1 MAQKPKGMHPEDI
14 KSALRIR
21 YGSLKAFAIKIG
33 RAEGTVGNAIG
44 RPGYS
49 VPIER
54 EIAKALAMAP
64 EKIWPERY
72 HSDGSPVSM
81 TVDRTPT
88 ALRTA
93 AHRQNEV
100 AA

>member
-1 MAQKPKGMHPEDI
+1 MHPEDI
-14 KSALRIR
+14 KAALRVR
-21 YGSLKAFAIKIG
+21 HGSLAAFSILIG
-33 RAEGTVGNAIG
+33 RNERAVSNAIG

-49 VPIER
+49 APIER